1 MRAGEELGASAW
13 AQVQADGMVERLR
26 EQAVALREQQT
37 AAFAKQSEK
46 RSQDGSVRVV
56 VDASGAVLALEFA
69 PTVFHSTP
77 DKLART
83 VLATIQAAAAKARGE
98 LNEALQATRE
108 ENATT
113 FATAAQGAAG
123 LGLPRMGVP
132 EAPVTEQDPTTPEPT
147 SWSEPPSRAESGQNP
162 TAAGPTSWSEPQSQS
177 QSGTAA
183 DTVSA
188 DDNSYDERPW

>member
-1 MRAGEELGASAW
+1 MHSGEELTASAW

-26 EQAVALREQQT
+26 EQAAALRERQT
-37 AAFAKQSEK
+37 AAFANQSEK
-46 RSQDGSVRVV
+46 HSQDGSVRVV

-69 PTVFHSTP
+69 PSALQSTP
-77 DKLART
+77 DRLART

-98 LNEALQATRE
+98 LNEALQAARE
-108 ENATT
+108 DNATT

-132 EAPVTEQDPTTPEPT
+132 EAPVTEQDPTAPDPT
-147 SWSEPPSRAESGQNP
+147 SWSEQPPE
-162 TAAGPTSWSEPQSQS
+162 
-177 QSGTAA
+177 TAA

-188 DDNSYDERPW
+188 DHNSFGTTYDERPW